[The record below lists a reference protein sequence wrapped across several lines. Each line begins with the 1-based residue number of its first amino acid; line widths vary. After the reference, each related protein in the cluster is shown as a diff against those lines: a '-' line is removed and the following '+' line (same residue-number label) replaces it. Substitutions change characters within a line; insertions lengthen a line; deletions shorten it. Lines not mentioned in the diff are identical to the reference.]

1 MKQPILIIATLAA
14 SSVASY
20 ANNAG
25 TVLFGESFKDV
36 PEEQK
41 VVRPVSSPYFHED
54 AFISSDVRAWYASH
68 TLPHNIA
75 LNGGHGTVAAVQVR
89 LALTESVQLVAYK
102 DGYMD
107 VNSGLT
113 DRNGLNDI
121 AAGLKWQFYKDD
133 DAQLYAAAGLGYE
146 LSLGDDEVFQDDSE
160 LRGWVSLNKNF
171 GALHLG
177 ANVNYFVATNEKNS
191 DAFGDSDRLSY
202 HLHADYFV
210 NSWVSPVAEING
222 VKVTKSGRNPLG
234 FSGGDLFNFGGD
246 SGEDNLT
253 GAVGLEVRPGI
264 PNLAV
269 RGAYETSLINSTDL
283 WGHRVT
289 VSAVYTF

>member
-25 TVLFGESFKDV
+25 TVLFGDNFKET
-36 PEEQK
+36 PEEQR

-54 AFISSDVRAWYASH
+54 SFISTDIRAWYATH
-68 TLPHNIA
+68 TLPNNIA
-75 LNGGHGTVAAVQVR
+75 LAGGHGTVAAVQVR
-89 LALTESVQLVAYK
+89 VALTESLQLVAYK

-133 DAQLYAAAGLGYE
+133 TAQLYAAAGLGYE

-160 LRGWVSLNKNF
+160 LRGWVSINKNF
-171 GALHLG
+171 DRLHLG
-177 ANVNYFVATNEKNS
+177 GTLNYFVATNEKNS
-191 DAFGDSDRLSY
+191 DTFGDSDRLSW

-210 NSWVSPVAEING
+210 NSWISPVAEING
-222 VKVTKSGRNPLG
+222 VMVTKSGRNVLG
-234 FSGGDLFNFGGD
+234 FSGADLYNFGGD
-246 SGEDNLT
+246 SSEDNVT
-253 GAVGLEVRPGI
+253 GAVGLELRPGVQ
-264 PNLAV
+264 NLAI
-269 RGAYETSLINSTDL
+269 RAAYETALVDSTDL
-283 WGHRVT
+283 WGKRIT
-289 VSAVYTF
+289 VSAIYTF